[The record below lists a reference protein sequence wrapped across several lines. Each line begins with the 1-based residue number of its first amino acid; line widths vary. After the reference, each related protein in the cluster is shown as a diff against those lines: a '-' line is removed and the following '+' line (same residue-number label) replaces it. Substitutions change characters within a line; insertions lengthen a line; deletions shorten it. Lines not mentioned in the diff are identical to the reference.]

1 MTCVTQRYNRSET
14 LVYASLIRW
23 FPPSCF
29 RQSRSQ
35 GRRFIGQHCPTPS
48 SILSQLCQDVS
59 IRFLPQN
66 LTLTTLQDVLVIP
79 TRPVPRLTDL
89 TTPELTSLITSVQ
102 NVGRVIERAYGGDA
116 LTVAC
121 QVYNHSWIDSM
132 CSSVSIIQ
140 DGKAAG
146 QSIPHVHFH
155 LLPRKYHGDFFS
167 QKMDDI
173 YPALEQSETRLPHDF
188 HHLNSVVQHHSLK
201 VDADEDRVPRTL
213 EEMEKEAT
221 WLRGFF
227 TEDKESG
234 DNDAV

>member
-1 MTCVTQRYNRSET
+1 MASPLLFSTIEVTRQAFYRTALS
-14 LVYASLIRW
+14 YAI
-23 FPPSCF
+23 
-29 RQSRSQ
+29 
-35 GRRFIGQHCPTPS
+35 
-48 SILSQLCQDVS
+48 V
-59 IRFLPQN
+59 N
-66 LTLTTLQDVLVIP
+66 LKPIVPGHVLVVP

-89 TTPELTSLITSVQ
+89 TTPELTSLIVSVQ
-102 NVGRVIERAYGGDA
+102 SVGRVIERAYGGDA

-121 QVYNHSWIDSM
+121 
-132 CSSVSIIQ
+132 Q

-173 YPALEQSETRLPHDF
+173 YPALEQSETSLPRDF
-188 HHLNSVVQHHSLK
+188 HNLKSPNSIIHHHALK
-201 VDADEDRVPRTL
+201 VDADEDRLPRTL

-227 TEDKESG
+227 TEGKESH
-234 DNDAV
+234 DPNAV